1 MSNNKKRIQVN
12 FTEEQYNLLQQFKGE
27 LGNSDSEVVKI
38 ITLLWLSEKSL
49 IPSTLKEKMLG
60 DENLEI

>member
-1 MSNNKKRIQVN
+1 MSVNTKRIQVN
-12 FTEEQYNLLQQFKGE
+12 FTKEQYDLLQKFKGE

-38 ITLLWLSEKSL
+38 IILLWLSQNSL
-49 IPSTLKEKMLG
+49 IPSTLKEKILG

>member
-1 MSNNKKRIQVN
+1 MSTNSKRIQVN
-12 FTEEQYNLLQQFKGE
+12 FTNEQYNLLQKFKGE

-38 ITLLWLSEKSL
+38 ITLLWLSQNSL
-49 IPSTLKEKMLG
+49 IPSTLKEKILG